1 MSQDA
6 PLDERQIRAASMEAE
21 GIVLREVAAVVGVN
35 RKTLYRW
42 REIPAYPALV
52 ASLRDDCQRAAQAR
66 LMANAHSAAARI
78 VQLLD
83 SEDERIA
90 LSAAQTLLDRTG
102 HVKAERVEVGGAIAT
117 ASAVIVD
124 PSEQLAALLAG
135 GIKR

>member
-1 MSQDA
+1 MSRNDT
-6 PLDERQIRAASMEAE
+6 LDERQIQAARLEAQ
-21 GIVLREVAAVVGVN
+21 GIVMREIAAEVGVA

-42 REIPAYPALV
+42 REIPAYSQFVALLI
-52 ASLRDDCQRAAQAR
+52 SDTQRAAR
-66 LMANAHSAAARI
+66 SVMRANAHSAAARI

>member
-1 MSQDA
+1 M
-6 PLDERQIRAASMEAE
+6 
-21 GIVLREVAAVVGVN
+21 
-35 RKTLYRW
+35 
-42 REIPAYPALV
+42 

-66 LMANAHSAAARI
+66 LMANAYSAAARI
-78 VQLLD
+78 VSLLD

-124 PSEQLAALLAG
+124 PSENVTVTMVGVDVTEATPLAVLRDSDIYVDQLYQRAPDHG
-135 GIKR
+135 RCHPGPEE